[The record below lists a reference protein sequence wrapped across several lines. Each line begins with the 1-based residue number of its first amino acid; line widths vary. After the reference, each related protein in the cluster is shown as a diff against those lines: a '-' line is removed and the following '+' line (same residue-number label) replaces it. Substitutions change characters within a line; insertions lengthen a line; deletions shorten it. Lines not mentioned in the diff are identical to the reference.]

1 MAKTL
6 EERSRST
13 YGGPKRPKPISEN
26 ERRID
31 QINGPF
37 LRPSFSLSLPSFK
50 SKLQPSRGIAQKIP
64 SEDFPAIETE
74 DPPTLKTE
82 WPFPLPSWPAA
93 FFSPNMRWAT
103 RLCVTLPS
111 QKGNKG
117 KIWECRIGL
126 RILCRGRDRH
136 DGSEIVFC

>member
-1 MAKTL
+1 MKHPRFKEAFMAKTL

-37 LRPSFSLSLPSFK
+37 PRSVFLLSSQNNSLLG
-50 SKLQPSRGIAQKIP
+50 QGIAQKIP

-93 FFSPNMRWAT
+93 FFFSEYEMGYSVLRHAT
-103 RLCVTLPS
+103 
-111 QKGNKG
+111 
-117 KIWECRIGL
+117 
-126 RILCRGRDRH
+126 
-136 DGSEIVFC
+136 